1 MGWFR
6 GWRRWLVIG
15 LGVVVLLAVV
25 VPFVY
30 FRFIEGDAP
39 DKLSLD
45 SKSGSSSTTVAGG
58 AATVPLEGTWN
69 VSQGSQA
76 GYRIKEVAFGQHQ
89 EAVGRTQAVTGQVAI
104 AGTNVTTANV
114 VVDMTKVTSD
124 QSRRDNQFHGRIMNT
139 SQFPTSTFKL
149 TQPITLPSTSGRVT
163 TKANGELTL
172 KGATRPV
179 LADVQ
184 AERTGNV
191 IRVSGSIPVTF
202 ADYNIPNPS
211 FGPVTT
217 EDHGI
222 VEFLVNLDRD

>member
-6 GWRRWLVIG
+6 GWRRWLVLG
-15 LGVVVLLAVV
+15 LGVVVLVAVV
-25 VPFVY
+25 APFVY
-30 FRFIEGDAP
+30 FNFIQDDAP
-39 DKLSLD
+39 EKLSLD
-45 SKSGSSSTTVAGG
+45 TKSGSTSTTSG

-89 EAVGRTQAVTGQVAI
+89 DAVGRTQAVTGQAAI
-104 AGTNVTTANV
+104 AGENVTTANV

-149 TQPITLPSTSGRVT
+149 TQPITLSSTSGRVT

-179 LADVQ
+179 VADIQ

-191 IRVSGSIPVTF
+191 IRVSGSIPVRF
-202 ADYNIPNPS
+202 ADYNIANPS